1 MARLVLHHLDKRF
14 GAHAAVCDLSLEVRD
29 GELMCL
35 LGPSG
40 CGKTTT
46 LRMIGGFA
54 TPDSGDI
61 EIDGHSIV
69 TLPPERRPTAMVFQR
84 YNLWPHMTVAQN
96 IAFGLRLRRLSRPRI
111 EAKVQDALALVGLP
125 GAGRKYPHELSGG
138 EQQRVAVARALV
150 LEPQILLLDEPFS
163 NLDARLRV
171 HMREEVKQL
180 QRAVGITTVFVTH
193 DQEEALTIADRIAVM
208 KDGVLQQV
216 DTPDMLYAR
225 PRTLFVADFIG
236 TMNLLPA
243 RVGSDGTV
251 TAGPWQFALPA
262 QSWLAQ
268 SQGPAGAANAAPR
281 PTDDAR
287 SIDATGGGPRV
298 DAGDGAGGVEATLA
312 VRPEDLVVGA
322 DGAPAQVRRIVNLGH
337 YLHVLLECAGAGT
350 LRMFADKSAPLAEGQ
365 EIRVRAAR
373 ALVFSGPEVIEVG
386 GPMRPPVAAP
396 ADST

>member
-1 MARLVLHHLDKRF
+1 MARLTLHRLSKRF
-14 GAHAAVCDLSLEVRD
+14 RTHAAVHDLSLDVAD

-54 TPDSGDI
+54 SPDAGDI
-61 EIDGHSIV
+61 QIDGRSIV

-96 IAFGLRLRRLSRPRI
+96 IAFGLRAHHVPADVI
-111 EAKVQDALALVGLP
+111 AVKVQDALVLVGLP
-125 GAGRKYPHELSGG
+125 GAAQKYPHQLSGG

-180 QRAVGITTVFVTH
+180 QRKIGITTVFVTH

-216 DTPDMLYAR
+216 DTPDALYAR
-225 PRTLFVADFIG
+225 PQTLFVADFIG
-236 TMNLLPA
+236 TMNLIPA
-243 RVGSDGTV
+243 TAHPGGRSVA
-251 TAGPWQFALPA
+251 AGPWR
-262 QSWLAQ
+262 LAV
-268 SQGPAGAANAAPR
+268 AGARWPE
-281 PTDDAR
+281 
-287 SIDATGGGPRV
+287 
-298 DAGDGAGGVEATLA
+298 GAQVTLA
-312 VRPEDLVVGA
+312 VRPEDFVVGA
-322 DGAPAQVRRIVNLGH
+322 EGAPARIRRVVNLGH
-337 YLHVLLECAGAGT
+337 YLQVLLDAPGAGV
-350 LRMFADKSAPLAEGQ
+350 LRMFTEKGASFSEGQ
-365 EIRVRAAR
+365 EIRLGIAH
-373 ALVFSGPEVIEVG
+373 ALAFHGAEIVEIG
-386 GPMRPPVAAP
+386 GPMHPSVASP
-396 ADST
+396 ADRA

>member
-1 MARLVLHHLDKRF
+1 MARLALLHLEKRF
-14 GAHAAVCDLSLEVRD
+14 GAHAAVHDLALEVRD

-46 LRMIGGFA
+46 LRMIGGFTA
-54 TPDSGDI
+54 PDAGDI
-61 EIDGHSIV
+61 QIDGRSV
-69 TLPPERRPTAMVFQR
+69 VALPPERRPTAMVFQR

-96 IAFGLRLRRLSRPRI
+96 IAFGLRLRRLPRPRI
-111 EAKVQDALALVGLP
+111 EAKVREALALVGLP
-125 GAGRKYPHELSGG
+125 GAARKYPHQLSGG

-216 DTPDMLYAR
+216 DTPAALYAR

-243 RVGSDGTV
+243 RIRGGDVA
-251 TAGPWQFALPA
+251 AGPWRLPLALPP
-262 QSWLAQ
+262 
-268 SQGPAGAANAAPR
+268 GPGAR
-281 PTDDAR
+281 PA
-287 SIDATGGGPRV
+287 
-298 DAGDGAGGVEATLA
+298 DGSEATLA
-312 VRPEDLVVGA
+312 VRPEDLVLDPA
-322 DGAPAQVRRIVNLGH
+322 GAPVRVRRVINLGH
-337 YLHVLLECAGAGT
+337 YLQVLLECPEAGT
-350 LRMFADKSAPLAEGQ
+350 LRMFAGKGAPLAEGQ
-365 EIRVRAAR
+365 EVGARIAR
-373 ALVFSGPEVIEVG
+373 ALVFCGAEVAELG

-396 ADST
+396 AETL